1 LTTPKS
7 DRNITALTA
16 RLLPLAL
23 VFSGFAALAVEVLW
37 LRLLSRL
44 LGGSAQAIAAILV
57 AYMGGLALGSALAA
71 RRADRLDRRGCLRTY
86 VRLELLI
93 WAVSSALTLLLGEL
107 PVAFGGWLAGVPE
120 GTPRFLVRLG
130 GSVLV
135 LLVPTIA
142 MGATLP
148 LAVRAWGGGSRS
160 SFLRGTALLYAAN
173 TLGAVLGAL
182 AAPFA
187 LMPLGVRAGAL
198 VAATASLVAAGIA
211 RLIIPSAGDEAA
223 PTEDDDARP
232 PSRVSLPPMAALA
245 LFSGVATLGLEVLWT
260 RWLTPLAGT
269 STHSFGM
276 VLALVLVGIVLGST
290 IVFFAGRR
298 VEEATSLAGL
308 LAILGA
314 LLAAALMG
322 LIDGIPVRFVELAD
336 ADRLDV
342 RSSLATLL
350 GVAAIAIVPA
360 MVCFGAVLP
369 LVARSVRTSGDDAA
383 RAVGLVYSAN
393 TVGALLA
400 SGLTALVLVPR
411 FGLNGTVAALLAPVI
426 ATGAGVVVV
435 GAATRSRR
443 WLALAVG
450 AAALAA
456 VALARPPIA
465 TRRAAAMYKP
475 QREGVG
481 LERVLYYREG
491 PEGPV
496 LVEASSANRTF
507 YVSGRSEASDS
518 WLDVRTQYLIG
529 HLPALMAGGAKT
541 SLVIGLGSGMTAGAL
556 LRHGQVTIAELNPV
570 VPGATRFFDHRNHR
584 VLDKARL
591 KIEDGRVALLEP
603 GESFDLVTTDPIHPG
618 VAGSGSL
625 YTVEHFRLCRS
636 RLNPGGVVSLWVPLY
651 QMGREELRGIVGA
664 FVEVFP
670 GADLWISQYQAIL
683 VGGGRPRDGAE
694 ALRLIRAGWT
704 EDVAGD
710 MLAGLIESP
719 EVLAVSRVAG
729 PDDLRRYA
737 GGARLVRD
745 DDPWIE
751 LTLPRYLYRYPLDG
765 NIGDLM
771 RLRTEKAPDP
781 ELVAPFDAVQRAH
794 LLTSSGENALA
805 VKALE
810 STLVLGRSPFLEH
823 SALLRLASASL
834 VGGLARQGQRPAAVE
849 RLRAEAAHPEATLD
863 SLVRSWEMAME
874 IGERQVPEG
883 IEGRLRERWP
893 DRPEGHYLAAYRLIE
908 EDRFDEVFTHAMRAA
923 QMTDYPGYVPK
934 ALGLA
939 GRARVGLGDVAGG
952 LVLVQQALALNPD
965 LLDLRELRR
974 ALTAP
979 MASGGL

>member
-1 LTTPKS
+1 MIGLP
-7 DRNITALTA
+7 A

-57 AYMGGLALGSALAA
+57 AYMGGLALGSAFAA

-93 WAVSSALTLLLGEL
+93 WLVSSAITLVLSEL

-120 GTPRFLVRLG
+120 GTLRFLVRLG
-130 GSVLV
+130 GSILV

-148 LAVRAWGGGSRS
+148 LAVRAWAGDSGS

-173 TLGAVLGAL
+173 TLGAVIGAL
-182 AAPFA
+182 AAPFL

-198 VAATASLVAAGIA
+198 VAAMGSLVAAGIA
-211 RLIIPSAGDEAA
+211 RLIPVEGGEAA
-223 PTEDDDARP
+223 PSAAPEERAA
-232 PSRVSLPPMAALA
+232 SRIPLLAVVALA

-276 VLALVLVGIVLGST
+276 VLALVLVGIVLGSGL
-290 IVFFAGRR
+290 VFLAGRH
-298 VEEATSLAGL
+298 VEEATGLAGL
-308 LAILGA
+308 LALLGA

-322 LIDGIPVRFVELAD
+322 VIDLIPIRFVALAA

-342 RSSLATLL
+342 RSSLLTLL
-350 GVAAIAIVPA
+350 GFAAIAIVPA

-369 LVARSVRTSGDDAA
+369 LVARSVRTSGDDPA

-393 TVGALLA
+393 TVGAMVA
-400 SGLTALVLVPR
+400 SALTALVIVPR
-411 FGLNGTVAALLAPVI
+411 FGLSGTVAGLLSPVI
-426 ATGAGVVVV
+426 AAGTAVVVL

-443 WLALAVG
+443 GLALVLGAGALLAV
-450 AAALAA
+450 
-456 VALARPPIA
+456 VFARPPIA
-465 TRRAAAMYKP
+465 NRRAAAMYTP
-475 QREGVG
+475 QRETAG

-496 LVEASSANRTF
+496 LVEATGAHRTF
-507 YVSGRSEASDS
+507 YVSGRSEASDG

-584 VLDKARL
+584 VLDFARL

-625 YTVEHFRLCRS
+625 YTVEHLRLCRT

-651 QMGREELRGIVGA
+651 QMGRDELRGIVGA
-664 FVEVFP
+664 FVEAFP
-670 GADLWISQYQAIL
+670 DADLWLSQYQAIL
-683 VGGGRPRDGAE
+683 VGGGKPRDGRE
-694 ALRLIRAGWT
+694 ALALLRRGWT
-704 EDVAGD
+704 EDVAKD
-710 MLAGLIESP
+710 MLEGLVDSP
-719 EVLAVSRVAG
+719 EALAVSRVAG
-729 PDDLRRYA
+729 PDDLKRFA
-737 GGARLVRD
+737 QGSRLVRD

-751 LTLPRYLYRYPLDG
+751 LTLPRYLYTYPLYL
-765 NIGDLM
+765 NIEDLL
-771 RLRTEKAPDP
+771 RLRSEAAPNP

-794 LLTSSGENALA
+794 LLTSSHQFDLA
-805 VKALE
+805 VKVLE
-810 STLVLGRSPFLEH
+810 STLVRGRSPFLEH
-823 SALLRLASASL
+823 GVSLRLASASL
-834 VGGLARQGQRPAAVE
+834 AGQLVKQGQRPAGVE
-849 RLRAEAAHPEATLD
+849 RLRLEATHPEATVD
-863 SLVRSWEMAME
+863 SLVRSWEVALE
-874 IGERQVPEG
+874 IDERQILEG

-893 DRPEGHYLAAYRLIE
+893 DRPEGYYLAAYRLMD
-908 EDRFDEVFTHAMRAA
+908 EDRFDEVFTYSMRAA
-923 QMTDYPGYVPK
+923 QMTDFPGYVPK
-934 ALGLA
+934 ALGLG
-939 GRARVGLGDVAGG
+939 GRARIGLGDTAGG
-952 LVLVQQALALNPD
+952 LALVQEALALNPD
-965 LLDLRELRR
+965 LQDLQELRR
-974 ALTAP
+974 VLTTSKGA
-979 MASGGL
+979 GGL